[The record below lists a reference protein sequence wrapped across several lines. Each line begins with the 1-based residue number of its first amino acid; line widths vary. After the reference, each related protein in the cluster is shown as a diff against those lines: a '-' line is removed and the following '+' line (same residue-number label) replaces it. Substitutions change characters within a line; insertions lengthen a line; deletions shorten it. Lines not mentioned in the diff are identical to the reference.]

1 LNYYLIYC
9 LNTTKSKFNQIINY
23 TLLNKKMSKQYFSE
37 SEISNSPPESN
48 SEIISNSILSDISSF
63 SAPAPEPEPA
73 PSPEIV
79 CAEPVSTFIPECRI
93 SVGKIIIKITDTI
106 DKINYVR
113 HLTEKSDIW
122 LRNSK
127 YFPDFNSFYIAIH
140 TSLKNENEYVESKIS
155 KSGHQEITI
164 VFTHEGLHSFI
175 IPIILQKEEDRI
187 DRMEKNIERLFS
199 ENKYLKEQID
209 EIKKSLLTKDNSE
222 TSVIVKKQREE

>member
-1 LNYYLIYC
+1 
-9 LNTTKSKFNQIINY
+9 
-23 TLLNKKMSKQYFSE
+23 MSKQYFSE
-37 SEISNSPPESN
+37 SENSN
-48 SEIISNSILSDISSF
+48 LSDSDNILESS
-63 SAPAPEPEPA
+63 SEVVSNMIQSDTTLSS
-73 PSPEIV
+73 SPGALSSHSIV
-79 CAEPVSTFIPECRI
+79 CAEPVTTFLPECKI
-93 SVGKIIIKITDTI
+93 SVGKIIIKITDTV

-140 TSLKNENEYVESKIS
+140 TSLKNENEYVESTITR
-155 KSGHQEITI
+155 SGHQEITI

-187 DRMEKNIERLFS
+187 DRIEKNIERLFS

-209 EIKKSLLTKDNSE
+209 GIKKSLLTKDNSE
-222 TSVIVKKQREE
+222 TNVIVKKQREG

>member
-1 LNYYLIYC
+1 
-9 LNTTKSKFNQIINY
+9 
-23 TLLNKKMSKQYFSE
+23 MRKQYFSE
-37 SEISNSPPESN
+37 SENSN
-48 SEIISNSILSDISSF
+48 LSDSDNILETSSEVV
-63 SAPAPEPEPA
+63 SNMIRSDTTLSS
-73 PSPEIV
+73 SPGALSSHSIV
-79 CAEPVSTFIPECRI
+79 CAEPVTTILPECKI
-93 SVGKIIIKITDTI
+93 SVGKIIIKITDTV

-164 VFTHEGLHSFI
+164 IFTHEGLHSFI

-187 DRMEKNIERLFS
+187 DRMEKHIERLSS

-209 EIKKSLLTKDNSE
+209 LIKKTIQTKNISE
-222 TSVIVKKQREE
+222 TSVIVKKQMEE